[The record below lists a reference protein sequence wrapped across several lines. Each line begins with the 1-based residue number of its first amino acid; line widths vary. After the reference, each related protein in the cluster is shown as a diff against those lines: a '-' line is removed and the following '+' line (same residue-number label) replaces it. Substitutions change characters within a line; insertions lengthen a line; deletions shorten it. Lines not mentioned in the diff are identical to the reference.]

1 MKTIKKDVTSI
12 VYPKKSQI
20 PKVSPE
26 ADTIIGDLLFVLC
39 DRLANTEGYYMEGI
53 KKVTVEMEV
62 LIK

>member
-1 MKTIKKDVTSI
+1 MKTIKKDITSI
-12 VYPKKSQI
+12 VYPKKS
-20 PKVSPE
+20 KVSPE

>member
-12 VYPKKSQI
+12 VYPKKS
-20 PKVSPE
+20 KVSPE

-53 KKVTVEMEV
+53 KKS
-62 LIK
+62 K